1 MGLGGFR
8 QINKNALYPGKER
21 QQEELNMKTTSQH
34 VTRLTKLALLL
45 AIELAM
51 RALGLGAVPVGPLN
65 MSFLTLPIAM
75 AAILCGPLE
84 GLVLGAVFGL
94 LSLYDAISGRSAM
107 TGAFFAVSPVH
118 TVILCVGMR
127 MLMGICCAWVYRL
140 CAKLDKKKI
149 WSYFAGAISAPV
161 LNTLFFMGYIVLAF
175 YRTEFV
181 QNLVVK
187 KGAANPFMFVVLVVG
202 VQGLVEAAACG
213 LLGGTL
219 AKTVDAV
226 LKKG

>member
-1 MGLGGFR
+1 
-8 QINKNALYPGKER
+8 
-21 QQEELNMKTTSQH
+21 MKTTSKK
-34 VTRLTKLALLL
+34 VTRLTTLAMLL

-94 LSLYDAISGRSAM
+94 LSLYDAVSGRSAM

-127 MLMGICCAWVYRL
+127 MLMGLCCAWVYRF
-140 CAKLDKKKI
+140 CAKLDRKRI
-149 WSYFAGAISAPV
+149 WSFFVGAVSAPV
-161 LNTLFFMGYIVLAF
+161 LNTLFFMGYIVLVF

-187 KGAANPFMFVVLVVG
+187 KGAANPFMFVVLLVG

-219 AKTVDAV
+219 AKTVDGV
-226 LKKG
+226 LKKKG

>member
-1 MGLGGFR
+1 
-8 QINKNALYPGKER
+8 
-21 QQEELNMKTTSQH
+21 MKTTSKK
-34 VTRLTKLALLL
+34 VTRLTTLAMLL

-94 LSLYDAISGRSAM
+94 LSLYDAVSGRSAM

-127 MLMGICCAWVYRL
+127 MLMGLCCGYVYKL
-140 CAKLDKKKI
+140 CKKADGKGI
-149 WSYFAGAISAPV
+149 WSYFVGAVSAPL
-161 LNTLFFMGYIVLAF
+161 LNTLFFMGYIVLVF
-175 YRTEFV
+175 YSSDFV
-181 QNLVVK
+181 QALVVK
-187 KGAANPFMFVVLVVG
+187 KGAANPFMFVVLLVG
-202 VQGLVEAAACG
+202 VQGLVEALTCG
-213 LLGGTL
+213 ILGGILGKTL
-219 AKTVDAV
+219 DKV
-226 LKKG
+226 LKK

>member
-1 MGLGGFR
+1 
-8 QINKNALYPGKER
+8 
-21 QQEELNMKTTSQH
+21 MKTTSTH
-34 VTRLTKLALLL
+34 VKRLTTLAMLL

-75 AAILCGPLE
+75 GAIVCGPLE
-84 GLVLGAVFGL
+84 GLVLGGVFGV
-94 LSLYDAISGRSAM
+94 LSLTDAISGRSAM

-127 MLMGICCAWVYRL
+127 MLMGLCCAYVYRL
-140 CAKLDKKKI
+140 CARLDKKKI

-161 LNTLFFMGYIVLAF
+161 LNTLFFMGYIVLVF
-175 YRTEFV
+175 YRTDFV

-187 KGAANPFMFVVLVVG
+187 KGAANPFMFVVLLVG

-213 LLGGTL
+213 LLGGVL
-219 AKTVDAV
+219 AKTVDGV
-226 LKKG
+226 LKKKG

>member
-1 MGLGGFR
+1 M
-8 QINKNALYPGKER
+8 ER
-21 QQEELNMKTTSQH
+21 QQEELNMKTTSKK
-34 VTRLTKLALLL
+34 VTRLTTLAMLL

-127 MLMGICCAWVYRL
+127 MLMGLCCAWVYRF